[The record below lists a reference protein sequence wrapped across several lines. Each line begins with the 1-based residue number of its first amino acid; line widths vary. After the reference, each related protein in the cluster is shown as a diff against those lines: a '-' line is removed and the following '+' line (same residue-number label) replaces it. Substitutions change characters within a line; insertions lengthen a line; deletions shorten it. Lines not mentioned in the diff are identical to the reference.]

1 MKTLIDVQFIASKDG
16 TPEYAVIP
24 FKIFQALCGHT
35 EKQDTEPTIPNE
47 VAGKILLEEMSPIQA
62 WREYLNLTQAELAEK
77 MDITQAAYSQMEAAK
92 KPRKET
98 LKKIAKAM
106 NIEVEQLDV

>member
-1 MKTLIDVQFIASKDG
+1 M
-16 TPEYAVIP
+16 
-24 FKIFQALCGHT
+24 
-35 EKQDTEPTIPNE
+35 
-47 VAGKILLEEMSPIQA
+47 ILT

-77 MDITQAAYSQMEAAK
+77 MGISQAAYSQMEAAK

-106 NIEVEQLDV
+106 NIELAQLDV